1 MKDIEVNYSG
11 VWEVNPYPGL
21 LVDIEGLDG
30 SGQSTQVD
38 ALFRH
43 FSDNSRVKISVVKEP
58 TDGPIGAQIRA
69 ALGHRLNIDLETLQ
83 LVFSADRADD
93 LNKKD
98 GIIDRLKLDYLV
110 ILDRFSWS
118 TLAYGFASGLDVN
131 YLTAIQSKFP
141 LPDLTFY
148 LNTPVQVCLTRM
160 GETRLGMDLFE
171 TQEQLEKVSR
181 GYRMLMTKYPEHIIE
196 VNGQENLEKVT
207 AAIRLRIKDH
217 EKFRRISVRQI

>member
-1 MKDIEVNYSG
+1 MKDIEVSYSG
-11 VWEVNPYPGL
+11 IWKVNPYPGL

-43 FSDNSRVKISVVKEP
+43 FSDNSRIKIAIVKEP

-83 LVFSADRADD
+83 LAFSADRADD
-93 LNKKD
+93 LNKKN
-98 GIIDRLKLDYLV
+98 GIIDRLKLDYFV

-131 YLTAIQSKFP
+131 YLTAVQSKFL

-148 LNTPVQVCLTRM
+148 LSTPVEVCLERM
-160 GETRLGMDLFE
+160 SEKRLGMDLFE
-171 TQEQLEKVSR
+171 TQEQLEKVSQ

-196 VNGQENLEKVT
+196 VDGQKNPEKIA
-207 AAIRLRIKDH
+207 AAIRLRIRDH
-217 EKFRRISVRQI
+217 EKFKRISVRQT